1 MTNDVAGSSPLPKWQ
16 LALVVG
22 APVALGLG
30 YMYYRNKNSDSSSST
45 DKPNRGKI
53 KGNTTAKENR
63 LPEQISGDSDFDGE
77 CPSIKPQVKTIY
89 FFWL

>member
-30 YMYYRNKNSDSSSST
+30 YMYYRNKNGSSNSSP
-45 DKPNRGKI
+45 DKSNRGKV
-53 KGNTTAKENR
+53 KGNTATVKENR

-77 CPSIKPQVKTIY
+77 CPSIKSQVKTIY
-89 FFWL
+89 F